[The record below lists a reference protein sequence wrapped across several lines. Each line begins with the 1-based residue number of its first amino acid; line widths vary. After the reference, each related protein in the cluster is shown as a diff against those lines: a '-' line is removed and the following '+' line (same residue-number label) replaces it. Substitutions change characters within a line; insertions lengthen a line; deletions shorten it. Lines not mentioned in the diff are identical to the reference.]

1 MVDAPTIDAQLTTSM
16 RVFSFE
22 LGPKRKDFNP
32 ASVDNAEG
40 VLLPSIFPGR
50 VQSTES
56 TVYAQLVVLVVL
68 ISPLSVP
75 DAPVLA
81 GPRGNPPFAPT
92 IPVVLSSTCVLLHN
106 PTHNTHY
113 LWTMDE

>member
-56 TVYAQLVVLVVL
+56 TVYGQLVVLVVL

-81 GPRGNPPFAPT
+81 GPRGNPPFAP
-92 IPVVLSSTCVLLHN
+92 
-106 PTHNTHY
+106 
-113 LWTMDE
+113 